1 MSALA
6 PQAGGFP
13 PTITVGGPRP
23 TNGPVPVGP
32 GAQTPQA
39 PGPEAGAQ
47 GPMSDQQW
55 EQIVTEVA
63 LPALRKLGASA
74 PDHQEAAVIDQC
86 VLAIQKLLASRQSGA
101 ESALGVTPAHK
112 AMSRAY

>member
-6 PQAGGFP
+6 PQAGGSPFP
-13 PTITVGGPRP
+13 QQIQVGGPQ
-23 TNGPVPVGP
+23 
-32 GAQTPQA
+32 AA
-39 PGPEAGAQ
+39 PGPQGGAN
-47 GPMSDQQW
+47 GAPGASAPMSDAQW
-55 EQIVTEVA
+55 EQLVSSVA

-74 PDHQEAAVIDQC
+74 PDHQEAAIIDQC
-86 VLAIQKLLASRQSGA
+86 VLALQKLLASRQAGA

>member
-6 PQAGGFP
+6 PQAGGSPFP
-13 PTITVGGPRP
+13 QTIQVGGPRP

-32 GAQTPQA
+32 GAQTPGQGA
-39 PGPEAGAQ
+39 PGA
-47 GPMSDQQW
+47 PMSDQEW
-55 EQIVTEVA
+55 EQLVAQVA

>member
-13 PTITVGGPRP
+13 PSIQVGGPRP

-32 GAQTPQA
+32 GAQTP
-39 PGPEAGAQ
+39 GPDAGA
-47 GPMSDQQW
+47 GPNAPMSDQQW

-86 VLAIQKLLASRQSGA
+86 VLAIQKLLAARQSGA

>member
-6 PQAGGFP
+6 PSGGFP
-13 PTITVGGPRP
+13 PSIQVGGPQGAP
-23 TNGPVPVGP
+23 PEGTPSGAASGPQSASGV
-32 GAQTPQA
+32 
-39 PGPEAGAQ
+39 
-47 GPMSDQQW
+47 MSDQQW
-55 EQIVTEVA
+55 QQLVTEVA

-101 ESALGVTPAHK
+101 ESALGVQPAHK
-112 AMSRAY
+112 AMARAYQ

>member
-6 PQAGGFP
+6 PSAAMPPAGVP
-13 PTITVGGPRP
+13 HQIQIGGP
-23 TNGPVPVGP
+23 GPQAAPGP
-32 GAQTPQA
+32 GASGA
-39 PGPEAGAQ
+39 PGAQ
-47 GPMSDQQW
+47 GAGGMSDQEW
-55 EQIVTEVA
+55 EQIVAQVA

-86 VLAIQKLLASRQSGA
+86 VLALQKLLASRQSGA

>member
-13 PTITVGGPRP
+13 RTIQVGGP
-23 TNGPVPVGP
+23 GQQGGVAGGP
-32 GAQTPQA
+32 GGA
-39 PGPEAGAQ
+39 PGAPSGAP
-47 GPMSDQQW
+47 GGAAPMSDAEW
-55 EQIVTEVA
+55 EQVVTQVA

-112 AMSRAY
+112 AMSRAYGQ

>member
-6 PQAGGFP
+6 PQAGFP
-13 PTITVGGPRP
+13 QQIQVGGP
-23 TNGPVPVGP
+23 GPQGGGATPP
-32 GAQTPQA
+32 GASVA
-39 PGPEAGAQ
+39 DAQ
-47 GPMSDQQW
+47 GGFGQMSDQEW
-55 EQIVTEVA
+55 EQILSTVA

>member
-13 PTITVGGPRP
+13 PSIQVGGPRP
-23 TNGPVPVGP
+23 NGPAPVGP
-32 GAQTPQA
+32 GPSA
-39 PGPEAGAQ
+39 PGPDAGPSA
-47 GPMSDQQW
+47 PMSDQQW

-86 VLAIQKLLASRQSGA
+86 VLAIQKLLAARQSGA